1 MIRSCLLS
9 RKELVDLIKKSP
21 RTKDGY
27 YFFPRFKIL
36 MQTEGKIRDSG
47 YYYDRYL
54 FKDKICFD
62 ETDIKLF
69 LSKKKIKVDFDL
81 RKLVD
86 DKVNQILEGLEYLE
100 LHDKIPGNDYTL
112 EELIDSCIYI
122 TYYKNK

>member
-9 RKELVDLIKKSP
+9 RKELIDLIKKSP
-21 RTKDGY
+21 KTKDGY

-36 MQTEGKIRDSG
+36 VQAEGKIRDSG
-47 YYYDRYL
+47 YYYDRYF

-62 ETDIKLF
+62 DTDIKLF
-69 LSKKKIKVDFDL
+69 TAKNKMKIDFEL
-81 RKLVD
+81 RRLIDNKINEV
-86 DKVNQILEGLEYLE
+86 LEGVEFLD

-112 EELIDSCIYI
+112 EELIDTCIYT

>member
-21 RTKDGY
+21 KTRDGY

-36 MQTEGKIRDSG
+36 VQTEGKIRDSG
-47 YYYDRYL
+47 YYYDRYF

-69 LSKKKIKVDFDL
+69 LSKKKIKVDFEL

-86 DKVNQILEGLEYLE
+86 DKVNQILEGIEYLE